1 MPAIQ
6 KSSLKPVS
14 AKTTS
19 RFAAVQEEAD
29 ITCPFCWETLGIL
42 LDLSLPEQDYI
53 EDCQV
58 CCRPIRIRY
67 TSNDGVLLTLEATQ
81 DT

>member
-1 MPAIQ
+1 M
-6 KSSLKPVS
+6 
-14 AKTTS
+14 
-19 RFAAVQEEAD
+19 QEEAQ
-29 ITCPFCWETLGIL
+29 ITCPFCWETLNIL

-58 CCRPIRIRY
+58 CCRPIRIHY
-67 TSNDGVLLTLEATQ
+67 ISNDGVLLSLKAEQ

>member
-1 MPAIQ
+1 M
-6 KSSLKPVS
+6 
-14 AKTTS
+14 
-19 RFAAVQEEAD
+19 QEEAQ
-29 ITCPFCWETLGIL
+29 ITCPFCWETLTIL

-58 CCRPIRIRY
+58 CCQPIRIHY
-67 TSNDGVLLTLEATQ
+67 SSEDGTVTQLEATQ

>member
-1 MPAIQ
+1 M
-6 KSSLKPVS
+6 
-14 AKTTS
+14 
-19 RFAAVQEEAD
+19 QEEAE
-29 ITCPFCWETLGIL
+29 ITCPFCWERLSIL

-58 CCRPIRIRY
+58 CCRPIRITY
-67 TSNDGVLLTLEATQ
+67 TSHDGVLLTLDALQ

>member
-1 MPAIQ
+1 M
-6 KSSLKPVS
+6 
-14 AKTTS
+14 
-19 RFAAVQEEAD
+19 QEEAQ
-29 ITCPFCWETLGIL
+29 ITCPFCWETLSIL
-42 LDLSLPEQDYI
+42 LDLSIPEQDYI

-67 TSNDGVLLTLEATQ
+67 TSVDGVLASLEAEQ